1 MIMSSLKALVRHPH
15 SSDQVLIP
23 KCRTKIFKFSYFNR
37 FAKLRNTLPEFTRTL
52 PSLNQ
57 FKSQL
62 LQRYSAAF
70 RANYDVTLTLTSGSR
85 FAANAAGHVIFY
97 YLATAA
103 TDTSNDCGREP
114 LLYITWKP
122 DFYTS
127 YKVFNVT

>member
-1 MIMSSLKALVRHPH
+1 MIMSSLKALVQHPH

-23 KCRTKIFKFSYFNR
+23 KCRTKIFKFV
-37 FAKLRNTLPEFTRTL
+37 TLTVLLNSGILYLNSFELLLLLT
-52 PSLNQ
+52 SLNPNY
-57 FKSQL
+57 SNATPL
-62 LQRYSAAF
+62 LFVQIS
-70 RANYDVTLTLTSGSR
+70 TSLTLTSGSR

-114 LLYITWKP
+114 LLYITCKQ

>member
-1 MIMSSLKALVRHPH
+1 MSSLKALVQHPN

-23 KCRTKIFKFSYFNR
+23 KCRTQI
-37 FAKLRNTLPEFTRTL
+37 
-52 PSLNQ
+52 LN
-57 FKSQL
+57 L
-62 LQRYSAAF
+62 
-70 RANYDVTLTLTSGSR
+70 VTLTVLLNSGILYLNSLELLILLTSLNPNYSNATPLLFVQISTSLALTSGSR
-85 FAANAAGHVIFY
+85 FDANAAGHVIFY

-114 LLYITWKP
+114 LLYITWKQ